1 MPVLAL
7 HDHDQA
13 AFAFRPAS
21 SEDDPVETPLR
32 SRAGQEAASGGCRF
46 SAWRGRSGRRYVVST
61 FAIGDDAALTYA
73 EAVILAVSADRRV
86 LDVKDSGPWSVAE
99 ALARWRDEMVALGAK
114 ELHVHLIAAT
124 SSDGCAP
131 SAT

>member
-7 HDHDQA
+7 HDHDQT
-13 AFAFRPAS
+13 AFAFTAS

-32 SRAGQEAASGGCRF
+32 SRAGQEAAGGSCRF

-61 FAIGDDAALTYA
+61 FAIDDDAALTYA

-99 ALARWRDEMVALGAK
+99 RWRAGATRWWRS
-114 ELHVHLIAAT
+114 ARRSCTCT
-124 SSDGCAP
+124 SSRPPAASGCAP